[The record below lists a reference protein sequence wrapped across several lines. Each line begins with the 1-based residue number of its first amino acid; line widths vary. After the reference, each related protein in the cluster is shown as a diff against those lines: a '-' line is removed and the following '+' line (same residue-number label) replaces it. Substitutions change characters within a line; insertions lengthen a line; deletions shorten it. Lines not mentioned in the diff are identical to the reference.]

1 MFKIA
6 IKDLKL
12 ISKDKRAIVLT
23 LLLPIALISL
33 FAFAFGGL
41 GGSNDAHPISIF
53 VSDQDGT
60 ATTKDIL
67 AKLDTLKSLYIKPLP
82 FEQAKEEVKKGNR
95 VAALI
100 FYKGFEDSLENG
112 NAPSVELF
120 YDQSRQIE
128 SGILRQILY
137 SNLMGIIGQ
146 KSIKKNINEMIDK
159 NYSYLPP
166 AMLEDIHNK
175 VDEQMSEFG
184 NDNKNATNNL
194 VGIKTTPVFAKKE
207 NGSLGLIQA
216 VAGTAIMMLLFT
228 VTGMGAGMLH
238 EKEEGTL
245 KKLLCSPIQPNTI
258 LFGKMI
264 ATIVVS
270 IFQLAV
276 MFIFAWIAFGL
287 NIFTNIPALFLM
299 IIATA
304 FACAS
309 FGIFIASIAKSRKQ
323 VESYS
328 TLIILVMSAIGGSM
342 IPIFVMPAVMQKI
355 AYFSVNY
362 WGIQGFYDIFW
373 RDLPITDV
381 FVRALVLFGI
391 GLLMILISIRNFK
404 RNILSLA

>member
-1 MFKIA
+1 MFKVA
-6 IKDLKL
+6 MKDLKL
-12 ISKDKRAIVLT
+12 ISKDKRALVLT

-53 VSDQDGT
+53 VSDQDNT
-60 ATTKDIL
+60 TTTKDIL
-67 AKLDTLKSLYIKPLP
+67 AKLDTLKSLYIEHLP
-82 FEQAKEEVKKGNR
+82 SEEAKEEVKKGNR
-95 VAALI
+95 VAALV

-120 YDQSRQIE
+120 YDQSKQIE

-137 SNLMGIIGQ
+137 SNLLRMMGQ
-146 KSIKKNINEMIDK
+146 KTIKKNIYKMVDK

-166 AMLEDIHNK
+166 AMLADIHSK
-175 VDEQMSEFG
+175 IDEQMGELET
-184 NDNKNATNNL
+184 NEDNPLNNSL
-194 VGIKTTPVFAKKE
+194 GIKTTPVFAKQE
-207 NGSLGLIQA
+207 NNNLGLIQA

-245 KKLLCSPIQPNTI
+245 KKLLCSPIQQNTI

-270 IFQLAV
+270 AFQLAV
-276 MFIFAWIAFGL
+276 MFLFAWIAFGL
-287 NIFTNIPALFLM
+287 NIFINVPALILM

-309 FGIFIASIAKSRKQ
+309 FGIFIASIAKTRKQ

-342 IPIFVMPAVMQKI
+342 IPIFVMPAIMQKI
-355 AYFSVNY
+355 AIVSVNY

-373 RDLPITDV
+373 RNLPIADV
-381 FVRALVLFGI
+381 SVRAAVLFGI
-391 GLLMILISIRNFK
+391 GIFMVLISVRNFK
-404 RNILSLA
+404 KNILSIA